1 MHGEADPEVTTA
13 EPILDQIRIAALRA
27 KRRRLDRE
35 RNPEA
40 APEQHLPPFPEFLH
54 DWRFRNRE
62 TGQTMAFDTLWEGQ
76 QAFVDL
82 MLGHAWVYALKAG
95 KLGFTELECAWD
107 AYRAL
112 SQRNA
117 LVALLSKDQVAS
129 RALMGYVTF
138 GITRLP
144 PEYGIRLVTQNLDGI
159 AFRVND
165 DPDDVRTIRSFP
177 ATSSI
182 AIDLSLTHAHVD
194 ELSQVQDGEGLW
206 NSVNTTISPSG
217 TCHVLTRGRGEGVY
231 SATLWR
237 NAKLAP
243 EEMRGRHG
251 FLFPFFVDWT
261 KRPLTPE
268 RDKSLLAE
276 SGNYTSTG
284 LSYFLPDSEEDALAG
299 DSEEIY
305 ITPQSWARCYD
316 PNMPEL
322 TRVEPCVIGI
332 DAAVRDDCFAVVV
345 ASRHPANIE
354 RPAIR
359 LVRTW
364 RPSRGHPIDM
374 RQPERFIRWLAEG
387 GCANEHPRSMPLIGD
402 HELDGSPIEDCLL
415 CVNHQHDVGP
425 YNVLEIAYDP
435 TQLEGMIQG
444 FQRDGIWGTSRF
456 DQGKDRLIADAGMRR
471 LAMRVELAH
480 NGDPVLAEHVTK
492 AKAKVSPDEDRTLR
506 IIKSA
511 PDQKIDAAVAA
522 SMAVA
527 RAMKLNV

>member
-1 MHGEADPEVTTA
+1 MTTA
-13 EPILDQIRIAALRA
+13 EPILDQVRIAALRA
-27 KRRRLDRE
+27 KQRRLDRE
-35 RNPEA
+35 KNPE
-40 APEQHLPPFPEFLH
+40 PVKDQYLPPFRDFLR

-62 TGQTMAFDTLWEGQ
+62 TGQTMGFDTLWEGQ
-76 QAFVDL
+76 DLFVEH
-82 MLGHAWVYALKAG
+82 MLAHPWVYALKAG

-117 LVALLSKDQVAS
+117 LVALLSKDQIAS
-129 RALMGYVTF
+129 RALMGYVAF
-138 GITRLP
+138 GVNRLP
-144 PEYGIRLVTQNLDGI
+144 SEYGVKVVTSNLDGM

-217 TCHVLTRGRGEGVY
+217 TCHVLTRGRGNAVY
-231 SATLWR
+231 SATLWT
-237 NAKLAP
+237 NAKKADAALQ
-243 EEMRGRHG
+243 GSHG
-251 FLFPFFVDWT
+251 SLFPFFVDWT
-261 KRPLTPE
+261 KRPVTPE
-268 RDKSLLAE
+268 RDKDRLAE
-276 SGNYTSTG
+276 SGNYTTTG

-305 ITPQSWARCYD
+305 IPPQVWRRCFD
-316 PNMPEL
+316 ESMPEL
-322 TRVEPCVIGI
+322 TRTEPCVIGI

-345 ASRHPANIE
+345 ASRHPSNIE

-359 LVRTW
+359 MCRVW
-364 RPSRGHPIDM
+364 RPSHGKPIDM

-387 GCANEHPRSMPLIGD
+387 GCANEHPVSLPLIGD
-402 HELDGSPIEDCLL
+402 HDLDGTAIEDCPL
-415 CVNHQHDVGP
+415 CRGGAKVGP

-435 TQLEGMIQG
+435 TQLESMIQG

-471 LAMRVELAH
+471 AAMRQELSH

-492 AKAKVSPDEDRTLR
+492 AKAKISADEDRTLR
-506 IIKSA
+506 IIKSS
-511 PDQKIDAAVAA
+511 PDQKIDAAVAG
-522 SMAVA
+522 SMAVH
-527 RAMKLNV
+527 RVMRLNV